1 MNLRQIEIFR
11 SVMRCRTTIAA
22 AEELAMS
29 QSAVSNAIKHMELQ
43 LGFKL
48 FERVSNRLVPTEE
61 AKLMLEE
68 AEPLF
73 MHQQAVNQRAADL
86 KAGRIGRV
94 RIAATAELSESMLP
108 AVVARFIDDHPA
120 AHLFLDTRQ
129 LNSVLDAVETGLAD
143 IGFGMEVHERQS
155 LTVKP
160 VAELT
165 MVCVCRTDSP
175 LARLP
180 FVSPADFAHHTLVA
194 PQMSN
199 NIGVRIA
206 EAFGKAAAA
215 YDPMVQVRYLNVG
228 ARLAQNN
235 CGATIIDELTAAAGH
250 YPQLV
255 IRPFQPHIRLTL
267 SAALPKH
274 RLPSRL
280 ASQFLDMFRSEA
292 QQQLACVRKQVDLS

>member
-1 MNLRQIEIFR
+1 MNLRQLEIF
-11 SVMRCRTTIAA
+11 SAVMRFRTTVAA
-22 AEELAMS
+22 AQELSMS
-29 QSAVSNAIKHMELQ
+29 QPAVSNAIKHIESQ
-43 LGFKL
+43 LGFRL

-61 AKLMLEE
+61 AKILLEE

-73 MHQQAVNQRAADL
+73 MHQQAVKQRAADL

-108 AVVARFIDDHPA
+108 AVVARFFERHPGV
-120 AHLFLDTRQ
+120 HLFLDTRL

-143 IGFGMEVHERQS
+143 IGFGMEAHERHA
-155 LTVKP
+155 LVLEP
-160 VAELT
+160 IAELT
-165 MVCVCRTDSP
+165 LVCVCRSDSP
-175 LARLP
+175 LSALP
-180 FVSPADFAHHTLVA
+180 FVCPADFAHHTLVA

-228 ARLAQNN
+228 ARLAQTN
-235 CGATIIDELTAAAGH
+235 CGATIIDELTAASGH
-250 YPQLV
+250 YPGLA
-255 IRPFQPHIRLTL
+255 IRPFQPEIRLTL
-267 SAALPKH
+267 SAALPRH

-280 ASQFLDMFRSEA
+280 AGQFLEMFRAEA
-292 QQQLACVRKQVDLS
+292 RQQLALVRQRTNTG